1 MTDLPGDELYHASEN
16 QDIEILE
23 PKAVK
28 TRDPNEGPVVFATDD
43 KAYVTMFL
51 VKSDDSWTLKFG
63 LGNSSRDCDW
73 YICINDQQRYLDADK
88 GGAIYTLPKNQ
99 FLTEPKP
106 NSTPEWASNEPVK
119 PLKKEIYPSGL
130 EAMIENGV
138 QVYFTTPEQF
148 ESLKTKRETR
158 FEDLRNLESENEKR
172 GLQSPVKRYYEKL
185 RNTQV

>member
-1 MTDLPGDELYHASEN
+1 MIDQPGDELYHASEN
-16 QDIEILE
+16 QSLEILE
-23 PKAVK
+23 PRAIGK
-28 TRDPNEGPVVFATDD
+28 RDPNEGPVVFATDD
-43 KAYVTMFL
+43 KAYATMFL

-73 YICINDQQRYLDADK
+73 FICINDKDRYLNADH

-106 NSTPEWASNEPVK
+106 DSTPEWASKQPVT

-130 EAMIENGV
+130 EAMMENGV

-148 ESLKTKRETR
+148 ESIKAKRETR
-158 FEDLRNLESENEKR
+158 SEDLKNLESENERR
-172 GLQSPVKRYYEKL
+172 GLQSTVRRYF
-185 RNTQV
+185 